1 MREKSRSI
9 PRTALR
15 GRKKTAGCIGAA
27 ISSFYARASE
37 SRFFLGKRLARGES
51 SRDDRARFR
60 VPDNLDGDVLSCL
73 VIQRANH
80 LAEAPLADHL
90 QDLISETQKYRL
102 RRRRYALRNDA
113 RKRRRRR
120 EKRRGENTQKK
131 KASHVPRR
139 ERPFD
144 THRERKIFVED
155 ALVSHV
161 SCSLARSSATAYI

>member
-1 MREKSRSI
+1 MESLFV
-9 PRTALR
+9 PARTVKVALLTNAR
-15 GRKKTAGCIGAA
+15 KKPKHSTNGAPWKKKTAGCIDAA

-90 QDLISETQKYRL
+90 QDLISETQKSRL
-102 RRRRYALRNDA
+102 RRRYA

-120 EKRRGENTQKK
+120 EKRRGENTEEKK
-131 KASHVPRR
+131 RAMFATRA
-139 ERPFD
+139 PF
-144 THRERKIFVED
+144 
-155 ALVSHV
+155 
-161 SCSLARSSATAYI
+161 